1 LFVVHNTQ
9 DLSVPL
15 SNGAT
20 GSFTQPVGHDLSKGA
35 RVVSNRQASDREHAV
50 PKRAGHLSP
59 CKGHR
64 ARVDTVAVETNATK
78 RGSSTL
84 RPLMALSTAQCRGG
98 HGAAAADGCRER
110 RQRRRSSITMAGLLL
125 CSAVGPTETYAESRY
140 FVRQM
145 HTGCETA
152 CASAIRSCRSRSRL
166 GCALSFG
173 VSAPPQR
180 SVARPSS
187 RTTEHD

>member
-1 LFVVHNTQ
+1 
-9 DLSVPL
+9 
-15 SNGAT
+15 
-20 GSFTQPVGHDLSKGA
+20 
-35 RVVSNRQASDREHAV
+35 V

-84 RPLMALSTAQCRGG
+84 RPLMALSMAQSRGG
-98 HGAAAADGCRER
+98 HGTAAADGCKES

-152 CASAIRSCRSRSRL
+152 CASAIRSCRSRSRRD
-166 GCALSFG
+166 CALSFG
-173 VSAPPQR
+173 VSAPPHR

-187 RTTEHD
+187 RTTEHDQISGTVTSLLA